1 MAEHHHHHHHH
12 AMDFQVAMDPSEQHH
27 HHLDMHHRE
36 GLDLQ
41 MEGTHEHDHNLLE
54 QLPEPTVPAPT
65 GAADTSI
72 EVAEALVAK
81 KKEPAKVVK
90 YIKIK
95 SEKDKKQI
103 SLADKVRIIAL
114 LEEKDAPSF
123 RRLADELGVS
133 KSTIGAIS
141 RDRAAIR
148 QMANRM
154 SK

>member
-1 MAEHHHHHHHH
+1 ME
-12 AMDFQVAMDPSEQHH
+12 FQVAMDPSEHHH

-36 GLDLQ
+36 GLDMQTEAL
-41 MEGTHEHDHNLLE
+41 HDHDHDLLE
-54 QLPEPTVPAPT
+54 QAPEPAVPAPT
-65 GAADTSI
+65 GTADTSL
-72 EVAEALVAK
+72 EAAVALVAK
-81 KKEPAKVVK
+81 KKQPTKVVK
-90 YIKIK
+90 YVKIK
-95 SEKDKKQI
+95 KEKDKKQI

-141 RDRAAIR
+141 RDRSAIR